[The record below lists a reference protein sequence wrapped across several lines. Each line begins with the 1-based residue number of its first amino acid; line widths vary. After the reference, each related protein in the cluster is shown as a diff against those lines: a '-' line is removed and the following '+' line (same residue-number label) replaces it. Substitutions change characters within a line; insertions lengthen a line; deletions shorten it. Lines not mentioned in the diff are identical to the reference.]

1 LLKIKFLFFL
11 YNINYFF
18 ALTLLLNHTNYYMI
32 RNYIMRKFFTI
43 LLLSPGMVL
52 FANDI
57 SVSNVQLVGQNTTM
71 GANDAANYSLV
82 QFDLSWQNSWR
93 SNEGPAN
100 WDAAW
105 VFVKYRVGSG
115 DWQHALLNNTGHT
128 APAGSSI
135 DVGLQTPGSAFN
147 ATTNAGIGAFVYHSA
162 NGSGTFSLS
171 NVQLRWNY
179 GANGVQDAAVVDVRV
194 FAIEMVYIP
203 QGSFSVGDGTTTSVQ
218 GQFRNGSTNTPFT
231 ISAETA
237 LTLGRSFGTDGNLA
251 NNNASGMFP
260 RDDFDNTT
268 TKTLPDE
275 FPKGFNAF
283 YGMKYE
289 ISQQG
294 YVDFLNTL
302 TRAQQDTRTGT
313 PLASGTTS
321 VTNRYVM
328 SNSSTLQRRN
338 GIRCDGTI
346 DGTAP
351 ITFYCDLNDN
361 GTGGELA
368 DGQWLA
374 CNYLSFMDVA
384 AYLDWSGLRPMTEL
398 EFEKACRGTLT
409 PVAGEYAWGSTSI
422 TGAENIT
429 SGGTV
434 SETTNTENANA
445 VYNNNGNVQGP
456 MRVGVF
462 ATGSSTREQSGAG
475 YYGMMELSGNLWECP
490 VTVGNATGRAFTG
503 VHGNG
508 GLSANGNANETAWPG
523 ISSGEVSGAT
533 GAGFRG
539 GVWAGSAIRLRTS
552 ARIFAASTVPTR
564 NNDHGGRGV
573 RVAP

>member
-1 LLKIKFLFFL
+1 MNRI
-11 YNINYFF
+11 
-18 ALTLLLNHTNYYMI
+18 
-32 RNYIMRKFFTI
+32 YIMRKIFTF
-43 LLLSPGMVL
+43 LLLTIGMGL
-52 FANDI
+52 YANDI
-57 SVSNVQLVGQNTTM
+57 SISNVQLVGQNTSAGT
-71 GANDAANYSLV
+71 NNAANFTLV
-82 QFDLSWQNSWR
+82 QFNLSWENSWR

-100 WDAAW
+100 WDPAW

-147 ATTNAGIGAFVYHSA
+147 ATTNAGIGAFIYRSA
-162 NGSGTFSLS
+162 TGSGTFSLN

-179 GANGVQDAAVVDVRV
+179 GANEVQDAAVVDVRV

-203 QGSFSVGDGTTTSVQ
+203 QGSFSVGDGDASSSNGFCAANSTTGTATFTIGATPPTLQGRNASSSASNLSAMGSSDFGFGTTTYS
-218 GQFRNGSTNTPFT
+218 
-231 ISAETA
+231 
-237 LTLGRSFGTDGNLA
+237 LA
-251 NNNASGMFP
+251 TGFP
-260 RDDFDNTT
+260 T
-268 TKTLPDE
+268 
-275 FPKGFNAF
+275 GFNAI

-302 TRAQQDTRTGT
+302 TRAQQNTRTGT
-313 PLASGTTS
+313 SLASGTTS

-328 SNSSTLQRRN
+328 SNSPTLQFRN

-346 DGTAP
+346 NGTAP
-351 ITFYCDLNDN
+351 ITFYCDLNGN
-361 GTGGELA
+361 GTGGESA

-374 CNYLSFMDVA
+374 CNWLNYMDVS

-422 TGAENIT
+422 TGAANIT

-434 SETTNTENANA
+434 SETSNTANANA
-445 VYNNNGNVQGP
+445 VYNNNANVQGP

-462 ATGSSTREQSGAG
+462 ATGSSTRVQSGAG
-475 YYGMMELSGNLWECP
+475 YYGMMQLSDNLWERA
-490 VTVGNATGRAFTG
+490 VTVGNTTGRSFTG

-523 ISSGEVSGAT
+523 LSSGEVTSAT
-533 GAGFRG
+533 GAGYRG
-539 GVWAGSAIRLRTS
+539 GGWSLIAISLRT
-552 ARIFAASTVPTR
+552 ADRTLAADSNYGRFRDTR
-564 NNDHGGRGV
+564 GGGRGV
-573 RVAP
+573 RSVQ

>member
-1 LLKIKFLFFL
+1 
-11 YNINYFF
+11 
-18 ALTLLLNHTNYYMI
+18 MI
-32 RNYIMRKFFTI
+32 RNYIMRKIFTI
-43 LLLSPGMVL
+43 LLLSTGMGL
-52 FANDI
+52 YANDI
-57 SVSNVQLVGQNTTM
+57 SVSNVQLVGRNTAA
-71 GANDAANYSLV
+71 GANNASNYILV
-82 QFDLSWQNSWR
+82 LFNLSWQNSWR
-93 SNEGPAN
+93 SDTGPAN

-128 APAGSSI
+128 APAGSTI

-147 ATTNAGIGAFVYHSA
+147 TTTNPGIGAFVYRSA
-162 NGSGTFSLS
+162 TGSGTFSLN

-203 QGSFSVGDGTTTSVQ
+203 QGSFSVGDGTTTDVY

-237 LTLGRSFGTDGNLA
+237 LTLGGTANGNLA
-251 NNNASGMFP
+251 NNNATGMLTT
-260 RDDFDNTT
+260 DDFNNTT
-268 TKTLPDE
+268 TQTLPAA
-275 FPKGFNAF
+275 FPKGFNAI
-283 YGMKYE
+283 YSMKYE

-302 TRAQQDTRTGT
+302 TRAQQNTRTGT
-313 PLASGTTS
+313 SLASGTTS

-328 SNSSTLQRRN
+328 SNSSTLQLRN

-346 DGTAP
+346 NGTAP
-351 ITFYCDLNDN
+351 ITFYCDLSGN
-361 GTGGELA
+361 GTGGESA

-374 CNYLSFMDVA
+374 CNYLTYMDVS
-384 AYLDWSGLRPMTEL
+384 AYLDWSGLRQMTEL

-422 TGAENIT
+422 TGAANIT
-429 SGGTV
+429 SGGMV
-434 SETTNTENANA
+434 SETSNTANANA
-445 VYNNNGNVQGP
+445 VYNSNANVQGP

-462 ATGSSTREQSGAG
+462 ATGSSSRVQSGAG
-475 YYGMMELSGNLWECP
+475 YYGMMELSGNVWERP

-508 GLSANGNANETAWPG
+508 VLSANGNANETTWPG
-523 ISSGEVSGAT
+523 LSSGEVTGAT

-539 GVWAGSAIRLRTS
+539 GGWFNNAIILR
-552 ARIFAASTVPTR
+552 AADRSNAAVTLSDRVS
-564 NNDHGGRGV
+564 NYGGRGV